1 MEINKEDPL
10 NNIITENEQDCA
22 PGRKKSFSFRTFF
35 QGWGLFVVFILICV
49 LFSFLTP
56 IFLRASNLINVVRQV
71 SIIGISAV
79 GMAILMVTGG
89 IDLSAG
95 SHLAFIG
102 LVVAI
107 FLKQFNLPVLPAMGL
122 ALCVSALIGAV
133 NAFLVTRVKIPP
145 LIATLGMMS
154 VLRGTGYVIS
164 GGYPIYDFPASF
176 MTIGKGYLGP
186 FPVPALIMLSMFVLG
201 YILLNSTYLGRYFYA
216 LGGNEEATRLC
227 GVNTVKNKYLA
238 YCISGVLTGLAGL
251 ILLARINSAQPSAGN
266 GFEMDVITAVVLGG
280 VSISG
285 GEGKLTNVFLGVLI
299 IGVISNGLT
308 LLNVHD
314 YYQTIIKGATLL
326 MAVAIDKFG
335 K

>member
-1 MEINKEDPL
+1 L
-10 NNIITENEQDCA
+10 NNTILKGKFE
-22 PGRKKSFSFRTFF
+22 KKHVGKTTSFRDFF
-35 QGWGLFVVFILICV
+35 QGWGLFVVFILICA
-49 LFSFLTP
+49 LFSILTP
-56 IFLRASNLINVVRQV
+56 IFLRASNLINIVRQV
-71 SIIGISAV
+71 SIIGTAAV
-79 GMAILMVTGG
+79 GMAVLMISGG

-95 SHLAFIG
+95 AHLAFIG

-107 FLKQFNLPVLPAMGL
+107 LLKKFNIPVFPSMLL
-122 ALCVSALIGAV
+122 ALAVSGFIGV
-133 NAFLVTRVKIPP
+133 INASLVTKAKMPP
-145 LIATLGMMS
+145 LIATLGMLS

-164 GGYPIYDFPASF
+164 GGYPIYDFPDSF
-176 MTIGKGYLGP
+176 MVIGKGYIGP
-186 FPVPALIMLSMFVLG
+186 FPIPALIMLILFVLG
-201 YILLNSTYLGRYFYA
+201 YILLNNTYLGRYFYA

-227 GVNTVKNKYLA
+227 GVNVVANRYIA
-238 YCISGVLTGLAGL
+238 YIISGVLTGLAGL
-251 ILLARINSAQPSAGN
+251 ILLARINSAQPSAGS

-326 MAVAIDKFG
+326 LAVAIDKYG
-335 K
+335 N

>member
-1 MEINKEDPL
+1 M
-10 NNIITENEQDCA
+10 NNTILK
-22 PGRKKSFSFRTFF
+22 RKFEKKHAGKTTSFRDFF
-35 QGWGLFVVFILICV
+35 QGWGLFVVFILICA

-56 IFLRASNLINVVRQV
+56 IFLRASNLINIVRQV
-71 SIIGISAV
+71 SIIGTAAV
-79 GMAILMVTGG
+79 GMAVLMISGG

-107 FLKQFNLPVLPAMGL
+107 LLKKFNIPVFPSMLL
-122 ALCVSALIGAV
+122 ALAVSGFIGV
-133 NAFLVTRVKIPP
+133 INASLVTKAKMPP
-145 LIATLGMMS
+145 LIATLGMLS

-164 GGYPIYDFPASF
+164 GGYPIYDFPDSF
-176 MTIGKGYLGP
+176 MVIGKGYIGP
-186 FPVPALIMLSMFVLG
+186 FPIPALIMLVLFVLG
-201 YILLNSTYLGRYFYA
+201 YILLNNTYLGRYFYA

-227 GVNTVKNKYLA
+227 GVNVVANRYIA
-238 YCISGVLTGLAGL
+238 YIISGVLTGLAGL
-251 ILLARINSAQPSAGN
+251 ILLARINSAQPSAGS

-326 MAVAIDKFG
+326 LAVAIDKYG
-335 K
+335 N

>member
-1 MEINKEDPL
+1 M
-10 NNIITENEQDCA
+10 
-22 PGRKKSFSFRTFF
+22 
-35 QGWGLFVVFILICV
+35 
-49 LFSFLTP
+49 
-56 IFLRASNLINVVRQV
+56 
-71 SIIGISAV
+71 
-79 GMAILMVTGG
+79 
-89 IDLSAG
+89 
-95 SHLAFIG
+95 
-102 LVVAI
+102 
-107 FLKQFNLPVLPAMGL
+107 
-122 ALCVSALIGAV
+122 V
-133 NAFLVTRVKIPP
+133 NAFLVTKVKIPP

-164 GGYPIYDFPASF
+164 GGYPIYDFPDRF

-186 FPVPALIMLSMFVLG
+186 IPVPALIMLLLFVLG
-201 YILLNSTYLGRYFYA
+201 YILLNNTYLGRYFYA

-251 ILLARINSAQPSAGN
+251 ILLARINSAQPSAGS

-285 GEGKLTNVFLGVLI
+285 GEGKLSNVFLGVLI

-326 MAVAIDKFG
+326 LAVAIDKFG
-335 K
+335 N

>member
-1 MEINKEDPL
+1 MTQEENL
-10 NNIITENEQDCA
+10 NNIITKLGSEKKHA
-22 PGRKKSFSFRTFF
+22 RKIVSFREFF
-35 QGWGLFVVFILICV
+35 QGWGLFVVFVLICI
-49 LFSFLTP
+49 LFSILTP

-71 SIIGISAV
+71 SIIGTAAV
-79 GMAILMVTGG
+79 GMAVLMITGG

-102 LVVAI
+102 LVIAI
-107 FLKQFNLPVLPAMGL
+107 LLKKLNLPILPAMVL
-122 ALCVSALIGAV
+122 ALSVSAVIGV
-133 NAFLVTRVKIPP
+133 INAFLVTRVKMPP

-164 GGYPIYDFPASF
+164 GGYPIYDFPDGF
-176 MTIGKGYLGP
+176 MAIGKGYIGP
-186 FPVPALIMLSMFVLG
+186 FPIPALIMLSLFVLG
-201 YILLNSTYLGRYFYA
+201 YILLNNTYLGRYFYA

-227 GVNTVKNKYLA
+227 GVNVVSNRYIA
-238 YCISGVLTGLAGL
+238 YIISAVLTGLAGL
-251 ILLARINSAQPSAGN
+251 ILLARINSAQPSAGI

-285 GEGKLTNVFLGVLI
+285 GEGKLSNVFLGVLI

-326 MAVAIDKFG
+326 LAVAIDKFG
-335 K
+335 D

>member
-1 MEINKEDPL
+1 L
-10 NNIITENEQDCA
+10 NNTILKGKFE
-22 PGRKKSFSFRTFF
+22 KKHTGKTTSFRDFF
-35 QGWGLFVVFILICV
+35 QGWGLFVVFILICA
-49 LFSFLTP
+49 LFSILTP
-56 IFLRASNLINVVRQV
+56 IFLRASNLINIVRQV
-71 SIIGISAV
+71 SIIGTAAV
-79 GMAILMVTGG
+79 GMAVLMISGG

-107 FLKQFNLPVLPAMGL
+107 LLKKFNIPVFPSMLL
-122 ALCVSALIGAV
+122 ALAVSGFIGV
-133 NAFLVTRVKIPP
+133 INASLVTKAKMPP
-145 LIATLGMMS
+145 LIATLGMLS

-164 GGYPIYDFPASF
+164 GGYPIYDFPDSF
-176 MTIGKGYLGP
+176 MVIGKGYIGP
-186 FPVPALIMLSMFVLG
+186 FPIPALIMLILFVLG
-201 YILLNSTYLGRYFYA
+201 YILLNNTYLGRYFYA

-227 GVNTVKNKYLA
+227 GVNVVANRYIA
-238 YCISGVLTGLAGL
+238 YIISGVLTGLAGL
-251 ILLARINSAQPSAGN
+251 ILLARINSAQPSAGS

-326 MAVAIDKFG
+326 LAVAIDKYG
-335 K
+335 N